1 MRFHAKSVRR
11 WIQIFFFLLIGTI
24 AVNKTLSETGAGIPF
39 LSSAS
44 LHALCPFGG
53 VVTFYQ
59 FVTAGTFVQKVHMS
73 SLILMALVFI
83 LAILFGPVFCGWVC
97 PLGTIQEW
105 IGKLGRKVFKQKYNH
120 FIPIKADFYLRYFR
134 YGFLIWVVFVIARSG
149 QLLFENVDPY
159 NALFSF
165 WNGEVAVPSLIIL
178 GITLAASLFVERP
191 WCKYAC
197 PYGALLGVFN
207 KVRIFKIRRNSNSC
221 ISCRKCDRSCP
232 MNIEVS
238 NQEKI
243 TNLQCISC
251 YRCTSEFNCPV
262 PETVQLAAGGNRRMQ
277 IPAGILAVALGL
289 VIFGGIGVTMAADL
303 WTTSNDKVPAKY
315 EKGDY
320 SDDYNPADIRGSYT
334 FQEIADLF
342 KIDLKL
348 LTQAFSTPEL
358 AVNESTKVKDLES
371 IYAGSDAEIGKLSVQ
386 TFVAFYKGLPYEW
399 QDAYLPEN
407 AVHILL
413 EKKDLS
419 VEQMDYLT
427 THTVAIPAN

>member
-1 MRFHAKSVRR
+1 MKFRVKNIRR
-11 WIQIFFFLLIGTI
+11 WIQLFFFLLIGAI
-24 AVNKTLSETGAGIPF
+24 AVNKTLSETGSGIPF

-59 FVTAGTFVQKVHMS
+59 FVTAGTFIQKVHMS
-73 SLILMALVFI
+73 SLILMALIFI

-105 IGKLGRKVFKQKYNH
+105 VGKLGRKIFKQKYNH
-120 FIPIKADFYLRYFR
+120 FIPAKADFYIRYFR

-165 WNGEVAVPSLIIL
+165 WTKEVAAPSLIIL
-178 GITLAASLFVERP
+178 GITLAASLLIERP

-197 PYGALLGVFN
+197 PYGALLGIFN
-207 KVRIFKIRRNSNSC
+207 KVRIFKIRRDPNLC
-221 ISCRKCDRSCP
+221 ISCGKCDRSCP
-232 MNIEVS
+232 MNIEIS
-238 NQEKI
+238 NREKI

-251 YRCTSEFNCPV
+251 YNCTSEFNCPV
-262 PETVQLAAGGNRRMQ
+262 KGTVQLAAGRSRRKS
-277 IPAGILAVALGL
+277 IPAGILAGILGL
-289 VIFGGIGVTMAADL
+289 IIFGGIGVTMAADL

-315 EKGDY
+315 ENGDH
-320 SDDYNPADIRGSYT
+320 SGDYNPADIRGSYT

-342 KIDLKL
+342 EIDPKL
-348 LTQAFSTPEL
+348 LTQAFSAPGLT
-358 AVNESTKVKDLES
+358 VNESTKVKDLES

-386 TFVAFYKGLPYEW
+386 TFVAFYKDLPYEL

-407 AVHILL
+407 AVKILL
-413 EKKDLS
+413 ESKDLS
-419 VEQMDYLT
+419 GEQIDYFT
-427 THTVAIPAN
+427 NHTVVIPSN